1 MDEELIRAA
10 EREMRRPAPEVHQN
24 KQRRLDSTPGYSF
37 KELGRFDYRAAETI
51 AEGSQGFII
60 TCHFRRE
67 KSATREA
74 MEALQSCAKE
84 LAPGT
89 PDVAFSIIKL
99 PCRGVVL
106 LRWQPAHHDAGGGGD
121 TVQLPLPAPAE
132 VVADLIGGISCGLR
146 ARLKHAQR
154 ISPVHTTCSVSEAS
168 VRAAVLRIAAQ
179 HAAVLQQNKECDAV
193 QQSSEEHLR
202 HTTVPQET
210 AGEGGTAP
218 QADQVNGSA
227 AKEGSLAEA
236 LRVRFAIAFRS
247 RTAEPGPTAAEA
259 ATLTDTQ
266 KDLPNPG
273 GDSVPGSTSA
283 AIKVSGVTESAGT
296 GTPADGAVEC
306 SAEALGSLPDPAVQT
321 SAEVATAPHPAHPN
335 GSSNSVEDALDI
347 GKKRSREHDTP
358 GHTAAA
364 SKGPEAG
371 DFGNGES
378 GRQEAER
385 TDLSR
390 ERGIAVAAAAFAE
403 GIAKAGVTA
412 VVDLKSPDW
421 VLNVD
426 VLPIG
431 GRSICALCL
440 VSADCVTIRPKL
452 TMKQIG
458 S

>member
-10 EREMRRPAPEVHQN
+10 EREMRRPAPELHQN

-84 LAPGT
+84 LAPGA

-106 LRWQPAHHDAGGGGD
+106 LRWQPAHHDAGSGGD
-121 TVQLPLPAPAE
+121 IDRPPLPAPAA
-132 VVADLIGGISCGLR
+132 VVAELIGRIGSGRR

-154 ISPVHTTCSVSEAS
+154 ISPVHTTCSVSAAS
-168 VRAAVLRIAAQ
+168 LRAAVLRIAAQ
-179 HAAVLQQNKECDAV
+179 HAAALQRNKEGAPV
-193 QQSSEEHLR
+193 QQSSQQHA
-202 HTTVPQET
+202 TVPDEA
-210 AGEGGTAP
+210 AGEEATPP
-218 QADQVNGSA
+218 QAEQANGSTA
-227 AKEGSLAEA
+227 EEGGLAEA

-247 RTAEPGPTAAEA
+247 RMAEPAAAGA
-259 ATLTDTQ
+259 ATPLDTQ
-266 KDLPNPG
+266 KGLSASG
-273 GDSVPGSTSA
+273 GPAVPGSTSA
-283 AIKVSGVTESAGT
+283 AIKVSGGADTAGT
-296 GTPADGAVEC
+296 GTPADGVADC
-306 SAEALGSLPDPAVQT
+306 STTALESPRDPAVQI
-321 SAEVATAPHPAHPN
+321 SAEVASAPHPTQLN
-335 GSSNSVEDALDI
+335 GNSTSAEDTLHV
-347 GKKRSREHDTP
+347 GRKRPLEEDSP
-358 GHTAAA
+358 GPTAAA
-364 SKGPEAG
+364 SNGPEAG
-371 DFGNGES
+371 SIGNGES
-378 GRQEAER
+378 FRQQEER
-385 TDLSR
+385 TELGR

-403 GIAKAGVTA
+403 GTAQAGAVA

-426 VLPIG
+426 VLPVG